1 MGIEI
6 FRSCG
11 AHQFVLD
18 IFLSRIGV
26 NLGPHPRLL
35 TWLVVIAGLLPVMN
49 ALLGRA
55 AFHYSLGGQFLVVR
69 QGILSPQE
77 RSISYGVIQNLS
89 IHQDVSR
96 DRGEVEAASPSL
108 LALPFMS
115 RMGRVYAAS
124 PQARAPQLGFYG
136 NKVRIAGL
144 SVSDAETLKEMFLQK
159 KDRVRSAVKRRSP
172 WPRARAPRPPPS
184 RPRRTHDDPSAG
196 TPIHYDELR
205 IEHDQGDA
213 EIVVSTALSSCSSP
227 TARR

>member
-1 MGIEI
+1 MDTTVTEKNYPI
-6 FRSCG
+6 RL
-11 AHQFVLD
+11 QWVLKFLGLVVLISLSF

-49 ALLGRA
+49 ALLWRA
-55 AFHYSLGGQFLVVR
+55 AFHYSLGAQFLVVR
-69 QGILSPQE
+69 QGILSTQE
-77 RSISYGVIQNLS
+77 RTIPYGVIQNLS
-89 IHQDVSR
+89 VDQDVFDRIVGLATLTIEGVSQ

-144 SVSDAETLKEMFLQK
+144 SVSDAETLKEMCLQK
-159 KDRVRSAVKRRSP
+159 KTVSVRR
-172 WPRARAPRPPPS
+172 
-184 RPRRTHDDPSAG
+184 
-196 TPIHYDELR
+196 
-205 IEHDQGDA
+205 
-213 EIVVSTALSSCSSP
+213 
-227 TARR
+227 

>member
-1 MGIEI
+1 MDTTVTEKNYPI
-6 FRSCG
+6 RL
-11 AHQFVLD
+11 QWVLKFSGLVILISLSF

-26 NLGPHPRLL
+26 NLGPHPRLR

-49 ALLGRA
+49 ALLWRA

-69 QGILSPQE
+69 QGILSTQE
-77 RSISYGVIQNLS
+77 RSIPYGVIQNLS
-89 IHQDVSR
+89 IDQDVFDR
-96 DRGEVEAASPSL
+96 TFGLATLTIEDVTQDRGDVEAASPSL

-159 KDRVRSAVKRRSP
+159 KTGVRSAVR
-172 WPRARAPRPPPS
+172 
-184 RPRRTHDDPSAG
+184 G
-196 TPIHYDELR
+196 
-205 IEHDQGDA
+205 G
-213 EIVVSTALSSCSSP
+213 
-227 TARR
+227 

>member
-1 MGIEI
+1 MDTTVTEKNYPI
-6 FRSCG
+6 RL
-11 AHQFVLD
+11 QWVLKFFGLVVLISLSL

-69 QGILSPQE
+69 QGMLSPQE
-77 RSISYGVIQNLS
+77 RSISYGVIQTLS
-89 IHQDVSR
+89 IHQDVIDRMFGLATLTIEDVSR

-108 LALPFMS
+108 LALLFMS

-159 KDRVRSAVKRRSP
+159 KTVSVRR
-172 WPRARAPRPPPS
+172 
-184 RPRRTHDDPSAG
+184 
-196 TPIHYDELR
+196 
-205 IEHDQGDA
+205 
-213 EIVVSTALSSCSSP
+213 
-227 TARR
+227 